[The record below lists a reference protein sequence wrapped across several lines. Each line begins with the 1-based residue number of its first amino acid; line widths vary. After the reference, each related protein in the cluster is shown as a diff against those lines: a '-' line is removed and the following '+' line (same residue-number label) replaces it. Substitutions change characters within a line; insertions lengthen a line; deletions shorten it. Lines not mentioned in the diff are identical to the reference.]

1 MTTAAG
7 LAIAI
12 PIVIMLNYFE
22 RKVESITI
30 LLEKYGQYL
39 VHHLHEE
46 KGESPSGSGESR
58 STTKQEIS
66 SELTE
71 QRV

>member
-1 MTTAAG
+1 
-7 LAIAI
+7 
-12 PIVIMLNYFE
+12 MLNYFE
-22 RKVESITI
+22 RIVESITI

-46 KGESPSGSGESR
+46 QGELASGNGESR
-58 STTKQEIS
+58 STAKQGIS

-71 QRV
+71 HRV